1 MDPQRT
7 EQQLRAAKQAGLAIS
22 AVQPKIRTFFSSKMA
37 PEPEGIEARVSAFAQ
52 SMRTLSPHVEGA
64 PFVMN
69 TGAPPEGNMQRCL
82 DETVHHLRRLAPL
95 AADLGVTIAIEPLN
109 PTSINIETAIWTIDQ
124 ALDLL
129 DAVGHEACGLCLDY
143 WNIWQQPDCAQAI
156 RRAGRRLMV
165 VQASDWRTPYSG
177 MDRLIPGSGS
187 IPLGELLHATAE
199 AGFRGACTLEIFSS
213 GYPIRFMIR
222 TCPRL
227 FIRGV
232 WVWSGP
238 GMTTDRLN
246 TQFDLFRLLKSS
258 LIEMRDNAGG
268 AEWSPPV
275 FSILP
280 VASIRRKNSR
290 AGRPCCALMRR
301 SGLRLLNCYPL
312 VSQCDGWGGG
322 LLPELGGHCV

>member
-1 MDPQRT
+1 MSSFPFQYGVNEFTTQPWSFEEDVARYAALNVDAIEICEAKLDLQRT

-22 AVQPKIRTFFSSKMA
+22 AVQPKVRTFFSSKMA

-52 SMRTLSPHVEGA
+52 SMRTLSPYAEGA

-95 AADLGVTIAIEPLN
+95 AADLGVRIAIEPLN

-129 DAVGHEACGLCLDY
+129 DAVGHEVCGLCLDY

-213 GYPIRFMIR
+213 GVPDSLYDQDLSEVVHQG
-222 TCPRL
+222 RL
-227 FIRGV
+227 GLERA
-232 WVWSGP
+232 WNDYRS
-238 GMTTDRLN
+238 
-246 TQFDLFRLLKSS
+246 
-258 LIEMRDNAGG
+258 
-268 AEWSPPV
+268 AEHSV
-275 FSILP
+275 
-280 VASIRRKNSR
+280 
-290 AGRPCCALMRR
+290 
-301 SGLRLLNCYPL
+301 
-312 VSQCDGWGGG
+312 
-322 LLPELGGHCV
+322 